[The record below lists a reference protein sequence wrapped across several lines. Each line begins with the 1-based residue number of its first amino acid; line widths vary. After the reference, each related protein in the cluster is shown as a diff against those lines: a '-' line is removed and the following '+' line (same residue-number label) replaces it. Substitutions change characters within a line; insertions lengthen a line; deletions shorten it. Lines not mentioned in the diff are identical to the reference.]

1 MPPELLDEE
10 DFKIMYS
17 PPNTTSLTQ
26 PMDKGIIAK
35 LIALYRHKTIR
46 KTATYQDEINEFQK
60 QFTLKD
66 CIQVLHDSWMEV
78 SADNVINFWKKII
91 PKQTDTY
98 RYAKRQNL
106 SNLTRKRILDNLC
119 PVVKKKKKIRINEDN
134 VYKIYDTGLLSKAL
148 PSKTFAE
155 SKER

>member
-1 MPPELLDEE
+1 
-10 DFKIMYS
+10 
-17 PPNTTSLTQ
+17 
-26 PMDKGIIAK
+26 
-35 LIALYRHKTIR
+35 
-46 KTATYQDEINEFQK
+46 
-60 QFTLKD
+60 
-66 CIQVLHDSWMEV
+66 MEV

-119 PVVKKKKKIRINEDN
+119 PVVKKKKKKIRINEDN